1 MEPLVAK
8 LTVPAPIMLV
18 LCFISFFAEAE
29 ARSIKVARTDLLR
42 MAVQIKVEY
51 KQDDNSN
58 PPVVS
63 SVFDSLWML
72 PVDWRTESTKG
83 WNEFTAL
90 MKRGHTGHRLIGS
103 ELWSIYLM
111 NDYFPNQVLDIGP
124 GRSLTVLSDHFRE
137 MNGPQVLVLWEAVE
151 DSLEF
156 MSILDHAIRAGSIQ
170 LEESLSL
177 ADSTFLLRGRAGAE
191 GGGGVWFAHFA
202 PPASFEVLYRKSWSQ
217 DDAYETLQVAMDCAL
232 DPTTLAA
239 VVSVRQRGA
248 GLASF
253 TDRSGRWTVADSS
266 YSGSQAWTVVDVDT
280 VRVDE
285 LIRIRRTHDR
295 ENR

>member
-1 MEPLVAK
+1 MAK
-8 LTVPAPIMLV
+8 LVVHAPILLV
-18 LCFISFFAEAE
+18 LCFISSLAEGE
-29 ARSIKVARTDLLR
+29 ARSIKVTRPDLLR
-42 MAVQIKVEY
+42 MAAQIRVEY
-51 KQDDNSN
+51 KQDDNIN

-63 SVFDSLWML
+63 SAFDSLWML
-72 PVDWRTESTKG
+72 PVDWRTEGTKG
-83 WNEFTAL
+83 AEEFTSL
-90 MKRGHTGHRLIGS
+90 MKREHTGNRLVGS
-103 ELWSIYLM
+103 ELMSIYRM
-111 NDYFPNQVLDIGP
+111 IDYFPNQILDIGP
-124 GRSLTVLSDHFRE
+124 GRSLTVLSDCFRE
-137 MNGPQVLVLWEAVE
+137 MDGPQVLVLWEAVE

-156 MSILDHAIRAGSIQ
+156 VSILDHAIRAGSIQ

-177 ADSTFLLRGRAGAE
+177 ADSNFLVRGRAGAE

-239 VVSVRQRGA
+239 VVSVRQRGT

-266 YSGSQAWTVVDVDT
+266 YSGAEAWTIVAVDT

-285 LIRIRRTHDR
+285 LIRIRRTQHR